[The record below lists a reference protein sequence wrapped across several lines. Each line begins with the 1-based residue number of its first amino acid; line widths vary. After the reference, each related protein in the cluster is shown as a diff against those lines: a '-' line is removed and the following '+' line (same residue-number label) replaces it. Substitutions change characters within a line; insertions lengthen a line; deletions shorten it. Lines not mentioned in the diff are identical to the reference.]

1 MSFFAVQ
8 VRTGS
13 EIAVK
18 KMLGDLLKRS
28 GDDAVKAIYALET
41 FTQTGTEMDFN
52 ELTDTDISNHLFVQR
67 IQASLSN
74 LRVAYE
80 EMKVSTGASD
90 IMDEYRRQIKHLT
103 ARLKNLRPSSKKI
116 GSVLKGYILI
126 ELENNFHYLPNH
138 LWHLIKSIPKVSG
151 FPSKMNIPQEEVDAF
166 FEEVEMSPEVELQ
179 FNEILSYEEHLEEQN
194 SLLER
199 VNQSQDSEERK
210 LLDESLEDMHTDVVE
225 EVEDMKQAPLPMMKR
240 VRAFIKNK
248 REMVRLPV
256 ALFRQLYRK
265 GIGTGM
271 PSATWK
277 SPTDFLY
284 RLRRWVDYAQAV
296 LE

>member
-18 KMLGDLLKRS
+18 KMLGDLLTRL

-41 FTQTGTEMDFN
+41 FTQTGKEMDIS

-80 EMKVSTGASD
+80 EMKASTGASD

-194 SLLER
+194 ILLER

-210 LLDESLEDMHTDVVE
+210 SLDESLEDMHTDVVE
-225 EVEDMKQAPLPMMKR
+225 EVKDIKQAPLPMMKR
-240 VRAFIKNK
+240 IQAFIKNK

-265 GIGTGM
+265 EIGTGTH
-271 PSATWK
+271 SATWK
-277 SPTDFLY
+277 SPTDFLH
-284 RLRRWVDYAQAV
+284 RLRRWANYPEAV